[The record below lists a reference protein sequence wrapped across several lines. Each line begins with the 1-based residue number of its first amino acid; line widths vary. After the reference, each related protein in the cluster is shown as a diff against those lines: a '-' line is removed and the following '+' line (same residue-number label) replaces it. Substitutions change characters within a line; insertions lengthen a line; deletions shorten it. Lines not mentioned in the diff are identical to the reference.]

1 MYFFLAIKD
10 PYAVEP
16 NFLQYHMGE
25 GGGNW
30 GPVFLKCSGAL
41 FFGFPRDAVFE
52 MDYESLKMLGLWLA
66 KDSHNYYYYYYQYY
80 YY

>member
-16 NFLQYHMGE
+16 KFLQYHMGE
-25 GGGNW
+25 GGGNG
-30 GPVFLKCSGAL
+30 GPVFLKSS
-41 FFGFPRDAVFE
+41 

-66 KDSHNYYYYYYQYY
+66 KDSHNYYYYYY
-80 YY
+80 